1 MYGLAFAL
9 VGIGTRVN
17 VRETNYWVI
26 LKRVN
31 FKKGFMMNGV
41 FTNRHDLFED
51 EYEAAFSKDAILI
64 WPLQEL
70 FLGNGI

>member
-1 MYGLAFAL
+1 
-9 VGIGTRVN
+9 
-17 VRETNYWVI
+17 
-26 LKRVN
+26 
-31 FKKGFMMNGV
+31 MMNGV